1 MLVGTTLGVG
11 CMKILITGAKGQLGT
26 DLVKKM
32 RENHDVFPYSSQE
45 LDITKL
51 QKFDAE
57 VEKIAPDIIINCAAF
72 TDVDGCESNIER
84 AYLVNSIGAK
94 NCAIISNKYS
104 LKLFHISTDYIFNGE
119 SEIPYKEDDIPEPI
133 STYGKSKLSGEIN
146 IINHCNKFFI
156 LRTAGV
162 YGANGN
168 NFIKTILKIV
178 KKNKFLKVVNDQI
191 TTPTYTV
198 DICNQILKLLKTE
211 YYGIYHA
218 SSEGFCSW
226 YEFTKTILQYL
237 DINAD
242 VVPCTT
248 DEFLRPAKRP
258 KYSVLDNFNLKLIGL
273 NEFRYWKESLKE
285 FLEKYKEEL

>member
-168 NFIKTILKIV
+168 NFIKTILKKSGIKIKSSLV
-178 KKNKFLKVVNDQI
+178 ILANSLNLSTKPSTQIMQTFIDIPHGNYPQKELEIAFAQTRRIFGMLPEHLSKKNG
-191 TTPTYTV
+191 
-198 DICNQILKLLKTE
+198 E
-211 YYGIYHA
+211 
-218 SSEGFCSW
+218 SS
-226 YEFTKTILQYL
+226 LPL
-237 DINAD
+237 
-242 VVPCTT
+242 
-248 DEFLRPAKRP
+248 
-258 KYSVLDNFNLKLIGL
+258 
-273 NEFRYWKESLKE
+273 
-285 FLEKYKEEL
+285 